1 MIDKRIVIEYAKS
14 QIGYHEK
21 ATNAELD
28 DFYANS
34 GSHNWNKYARDL
46 DKLGNWYN
54 GPKNIGDQ
62 GHWCDIFVDACFVA
76 CYTAPIAMLLLCQ
89 PPYSAGAGCMYS
101 AQYYEQQGRF
111 FVTGPQTGDQI
122 FFDYGGGI
130 NHTGIVTE
138 VGRDYIKTVEGN
150 SDDQVQECT
159 YQKNAGFIA
168 GYGRPNWEISGGDI
182 TPDDPDDQEPEPE
195 PDTVELTISLP
206 VIRYGDESVY
216 VKIMQALL
224 ISKGFSCGIYGD
236 DGEYGQQ
243 TKIGLY
249 QYQKANGI
257 EPQDCIC
264 GQSTWQ
270 KLLGGGGG

>member
-46 DKLGNWYN
+46 DKLGYWYN

-62 GHWCDIFVDACFVA
+62 GHWCDIFVDACFVE
-76 CYTAPIAMLLLCQ
+76 CYSAPIAMQLLCQ
-89 PPYSAGAGCMYS
+89 PPYSAGAGCQYS

-111 FVTGPQTGDQI
+111 FVTDPQTGDQV

-130 NHTGIVTE
+130 NHTGIVVE
-138 VGRDYIKTVEGN
+138 VGTGYIKTVEGN

-159 YQKNAGFIA
+159 YQKNASFIA
-168 GYGRPNWEISGGDI
+168 GYGRPNWDIGGGDI
-182 TPDDPDDQEPEPE
+182 EPYDPDEPAQK
-195 PDTVELTISLP
+195 DTCDITVTLP
-206 VIRYGDESVY
+206 IIRYGDESVW

-249 QYQKANGI
+249 QFQKANNL
-257 EPQDCIC
+257 EQDCVC
-264 GQSTWQ
+264 DEQTWS
-270 KLLGGGGG
+270 LLLN